1 MDIRRREGGKSG
13 PKARNPLYFYYTAI
27 FYLLSNA
34 VTGAFI
40 PAYPPADPP
49 DTGPFD
55 AKSGRIHGGYTRFA
69 RLSALKIKK
78 PPCAKTQDGNKRL
91 FGRRSILL
99 RLSGFPCR
107 TIGVWSLR
115 NLPPQITAY
124 IQNTIFQANPS
135 RFRLKPATADR
146 CRQLTRT

>member
-69 RLSALKIKK
+69 RLSAIKIKNR
-78 PPCAKTQDGNKRL
+78 PAQKRRTAISGYL
-91 FGRRSILL
+91 AGVASSCVSRVSPVVPSACGRYEI
-99 RLSGFPCR
+99 
-107 TIGVWSLR
+107 
-115 NLPPQITAY
+115 Y
-124 IQNTIFQANPS
+124 H
-135 RFRLKPATADR
+135 LK
-146 CRQLTRT
+146 